1 MSVQQYGIADI
12 GREFQKY
19 GLTVKEHPEFG
30 GVGRHA
36 PDSYHY
42 YGEAIDV
49 TDWRP
54 DLAPEYKG
62 AEPKD
67 WRVRTANIIQRAR
80 QSGLFNETLGPGDKG
95 HDTHA
100 HLALKDTVQAT
111 PQLLQWVATGAYES
125 PDGKITSQMPLQQKD
140 SPLVGSKVSALDA
153 KIKNTAKEEKTN
165 ADRFLSSFVLEN
177 LMPKAPSFKP
187 QSSSAAEMLQ
197 SAFKAPKFMT

>member
-1 MSVQQYGIADI
+1 MRNYGIADI
-12 GREFQKY
+12 GREFEKY

-36 PDSYHY
+36 PNSYHY

-62 AEPKD
+62 GEQKD
-67 WRVRTANIIQRAR
+67 WRVRTANLIQRAR
-80 QSGLFNETLGPGDKG
+80 QSGLFNEALGPGDKG

-111 PQLLQWVATGAYES
+111 PQLLQWVATGSYES
-125 PDGKITSQMPLQQKD
+125 PKGGITTEMPLQQKD
-140 SPLVGSKVSALDA
+140 SALVGSKVSELDA
-153 KIKNTAKEEKTN
+153 TIKNKAKEEKTM
-165 ADRFLSSFVLEN
+165 ADQFLSSFVMKN
-177 LMPKAPSFKP
+177 LMPKTPSM
-187 QSSSAAEMLQ
+187 SSQGIDSAAMLQ
-197 SAFKAPKFMT
+197 SAFKAPKFLT

>member
-30 GVGRHA
+30 GVGGHA
-36 PDSYHY
+36 PNSYHY

-62 AEPKD
+62 GEPKD
-67 WRVRTANIIQRAR
+67 WRVRTANLIQRAR
-80 QSGLFNETLGPGDKG
+80 QSRLFNETLGPGDKG

-111 PQLLQWVATGAYES
+111 PQLLQWVATGSYET
-125 PDGKITSQMPLQQKD
+125 PDGSTTTQMPLQQKD
-140 SPLVGSKVSALDA
+140 SPLVGSKVSELDA
-153 KIKNTAKEEKTN
+153 KIKNTAKEEKTY
-165 ADRFLSSFVLEN
+165 ADRFLSSFVLDN
-177 LMPKAPSFKP
+177 LMPKASSFKP

>member
-1 MSVQQYGIADI
+1 VRNYNIADV
-12 GREFQKY
+12 GRELEKY

-36 PDSYHY
+36 ENSYHY

-62 AEPKD
+62 GEEKD
-67 WRVRTANIIQRAR
+67 WRVRTANLIQRAR
-80 QSGLFNETLGPGDKG
+80 QSGLFNEALGPGDKG

-111 PQLLQWVATGAYES
+111 PQLLQWVATGSYES
-125 PDGKITSQMPLQQKD
+125 PDGGITTQMPLQQKD
-140 SPLVGSKVSALDA
+140 SPLVGSKVSELDA
-153 KIKNTAKEEKTN
+153 TIKNKAKEEKTVAN
-165 ADRFLSSFVLEN
+165 RFLTSFVMDK
-177 LMPKAPSFKP
+177 LMPRAPKT
-187 QSSSAAEMLQ
+187 SSQAFDAASTLQ